1 MYPLPPVNRKFN
13 PQSIKKLIQNE
24 VQQINKTE
32 SGLKSRQIDISSRNR
47 TYSNVH
53 IFS

>member
-1 MYPLPPVNRKFN
+1 MYPLPPVSRKFN

-32 SGLKSRQIDISSRNR
+32 SGLKSRQTGTSSRNR
-47 TYSNVH
+47 TYLNIH
-53 IFS
+53 TFS

>member
-1 MYPLPPVNRKFN
+1 MYPLPPVSRKFN

-24 VQQINKTE
+24 INKTE
-32 SGLKSRQIDISSRNR
+32 SGLKSRQIDTSSRNR